1 MPLSEAD
8 FYAYSRA
15 TGTPVPRDA
24 QERAEIA
31 PQVLGFRQGQLSAT
45 KEELDRGNFIDMAGK
60 TALVAGLGAGAAA
73 LATGGRFGKLRGAL
87 ANVVRPKDA
96 GATTGVRTVD
106 LNKTNIPVEK
116 VYVQDVTPSAVA
128 MRSTP
133 TVKTGDVVDIPA
145 RSFDPPDERMGQL
158 FKSLE
163 QAIPEPSERELARA
177 IPFDRPVKSK
187 EEAYS
192 AAVQRRPISSAAE
205 QEYIPGIEDQS
216 QSKEVYLSQSQQQR
230 QDLENLRAS
239 RGDTQLELKGPEF
252 KSNISQLLKDSEQE
266 AIFPV
271 QNLYKTTSS
280 QAAIDFSPRSYLES
294 TGAVAPGPSSAL
306 RKGRDPVDVL
316 LDEREAA
323 EIRRIRQADRAQEA
337 KVIGKGERLLAELQ
351 AEKPQVSSWPEISGK
366 LKQLDVSISGAP
378 EAQGGSGI
386 DLTFGTKVGDR
397 EFNLYSPQ
405 SQQMLE
411 KVGLTANQVEE
422 GWVSNLKSKGI
433 LESSSPSTLVE
444 QQNARRPLVS
454 EQSVEAVDTGA
465 DQVFGRVMEDVQRN
479 EDLSISSAATYLNNR
494 RDEIASMLGEQGL
507 AVTPGRIEEALGY
520 EFGPKAYTF
529 GPKQTQRKQSLQL
542 GATYNTNFF
551 ENLKTPSVQVAG
563 KTIPTSSLKQ
573 PTVMEETAKRLEER
587 VNKAK
592 TRIGDVA
599 LEQQMREVRFQQG
612 QKQLGELGAYAQEL
626 KNFAQT
632 TTDPLLADRAMGRRS
647 DVLLEYDMLENRL
660 NQSLGALEGGRRGE
674 AKFRQKVGE
683 SISEMEPPA
692 RLKPG
697 IEEGQRIFFEQ
708 DPTTLNP
715 TFGTQKIVS
724 ERKMIDTETKGGGG
738 RKVAEYTGGASMGDV
753 EIDLDAAISNVQTKQ
768 DPREYSPDQFAS
780 DYSYKQQFSD
790 PADRRRWTGDRTQT
804 GREIDQYGIR
814 LSTQKGADPGLKPST
829 PRYTQAEIEEAAL
842 ALSRW
847 DPETGVPIPPRREA
861 VIQSMGKQRKTP
873 EGRAAIDVSRRL
885 TALQRQANQ
894 GNPRAQAELKS
905 FIQNMRG

>member
-31 PQVLGFRQGQLSAT
+31 PQVLGFRQGQLSDT

-73 LATGGRFGKLRGAL
+73 LATGGRFGKLRDAL
-87 ANVVRPKDA
+87 ANVVRPKDK

-106 LNKTNIPVEK
+106 LNKTNIPVEEVYVQDVTPSAPGTRTAPRARTTDIPIQK
-116 VYVQDVTPSAVA
+116 VYVQDVTPSA
-128 MRSTP
+128 P
-133 TVKTGDVVDIPA
+133 TAKTGSFGDIYQDLSSTIEVSPSTLALPEETAVGRKQRIIQEVLRRNPRGAGTSADAQFTPKGVDVDISA
-145 RSFDPPDERMGQL
+145 RTGREEPL
-158 FKSLE
+158 
-163 QAIPEPSERELARA
+163 PEYLARA
-177 IPFDRPVKSK
+177 RETSPERFK
-187 EEAYS
+187 ELDILQGNMDMADLFYRTKGTGKDVPALP
-192 AAVQRRPISSAAE
+192 AAM
-205 QEYIPGIEDQS
+205 
-216 QSKEVYLSQSQQQR
+216 
-230 QDLENLRAS
+230 
-239 RGDTQLELKGPEF
+239 T
-252 KSNISQLLKDSEQE
+252 
-266 AIFPV
+266 
-271 QNLYKTTSS
+271 
-280 QAAIDFSPRSYLES
+280 PRSYVES
-294 TGAVAPGPSSAL
+294 TGAVAPS
-306 RKGRDPVDVL
+306 
-316 LDEREAA
+316 
-323 EIRRIRQADRAQEA
+323 
-337 KVIGKGERLLAELQ
+337 
-351 AEKPQVSSWPEISGK
+351 
-366 LKQLDVSISGAP
+366 
-378 EAQGGSGI
+378 
-386 DLTFGTKVGDR
+386 
-397 EFNLYSPQ
+397 
-405 SQQMLE
+405 
-411 KVGLTANQVEE
+411 
-422 GWVSNLKSKGI
+422 
-433 LESSSPSTLVE
+433 SSSPASRRARNQQKDLDRIRSSMSDVVDSVMDEDYFNTEPPSSLLNLANKIQNPDIPLTTETVEEFKNWAQKTFANDPTVLSELNEDLSSLPLMRGATAPAPSSSTLVE

-507 AVTPGRIEEALGY
+507 TVTPGRIEEALGY

-573 PTVMEETAKRLEER
+573 PTVMEATAKRLEER

-683 SISEMEPPA
+683 SISKMEPPA

-708 DPTTLNP
+708 DPTTLTP

-738 RKVAEYTGGASMGDV
+738 RKVAEYTGGGSMGDSD
-753 EIDLDAAISNVQTKQ
+753 IDLDAVISNVQTKQ
-768 DPREYSPDQFAS
+768 DYREYSPDQFAS

-814 LSTQKGADPGLKPST
+814 LSSERRADTSLKPST
-829 PRYTQAEIEEAAL
+829 PVYTRAEIADATEKL
-842 ALSRW
+842 TKIGPKTGKKIR
-847 DPETGVPIPPRREA
+847 PERAA
-861 VIQSMGKQRKTP
+861 VIQSMGYQPKTP
-873 EGRAAIDVSRRL
+873 EGRDAIDVSRRL

-894 GNPRAQAELKS
+894 GNPRAQAELKALESQANLDS

>member
-87 ANVVRPKDA
+87 ANVIRPKDA

-116 VYVQDVTPSAVA
+116 GGKTVGQIYVQDVTPSAVA
-128 MRSTP
+128 T
-133 TVKTGDVVDIPA
+133 PA
-145 RSFDPPDERMGQL
+145 RSFDPPDERMGKL

-163 QAIPEPSERELARA
+163 QAIPEPTEKELARA
-177 IPFDRPVKSK
+177 IPFDRTVKSK

-192 AAVQRRPISSAAE
+192 AAVQRRPVSSAAE
-205 QEYIPGIEDQS
+205 QEYIPDIEGGS
-216 QSKEVYLSQSQQQR
+216 QPKEVYLSQSQQQR

-433 LESSSPSTLVE
+433 LESSSHSTLVE

-465 DQVFGRVMEDVQRN
+465 DQQTGRVMQSLQRN
-479 EDLSISSAATYLNNR
+479 EDLDLGQI
-494 RDEIASMLGEQGL
+494 EIMEDMA
-507 AVTPGRIEEALGY
+507 
-520 EFGPKAYTF
+520 
-529 GPKQTQRKQSLQL
+529 KQSYYEGRQ
-542 GATYNTNFF
+542 
-551 ENLKTPSVQVAG
+551 
-563 KTIPTSSLKQ
+563 Q
-573 PTVMEETAKRLEER
+573 PAP
-587 VNKAK
+587 
-592 TRIGDVA
+592 
-599 LEQQMREVRFQQG
+599 
-612 QKQLGELGAYAQEL
+612 QE
-626 KNFAQT
+626 FA
-632 TTDPLLADRAMGRRS
+632 
-647 DVLLEYDMLENRL
+647 
-660 NQSLGALEGGRRGE
+660 
-674 AKFRQKVGE
+674 
-683 SISEMEPPA
+683 
-692 RLKPG
+692 
-697 IEEGQRIFFEQ
+697 
-708 DPTTLNP
+708 
-715 TFGTQKIVS
+715 
-724 ERKMIDTETKGGGG
+724 
-738 RKVAEYTGGASMGDV
+738 
-753 EIDLDAAISNVQTKQ
+753 DAAINEVAASLPDGLPIDQAEGIKGITNKALRQDKITYLRQQNQQRRAELEARGLRGTKLERALAQPFVTKANIKLESTGPTISQTTLPQEYRKVVPSTEMETVDKEGNIVFRNIAPKTIVNVGPDAEITKTPAGTAIRGQ
-768 DPREYSPDQFAS
+768 SP
-780 DYSYKQQFSD
+780 SYHEAFPTQSKRLLEGPFEEEIPDVTNPIPITTSL
-790 PADRRRWTGDRTQT
+790 QT
-804 GREIDQYGIR
+804 GNISR
-814 LSTQKGADPGLKPST
+814 LSVQPIAEEFTPGAGEGVYGVEPGFVPGPTSATASIKPT
-829 PRYTQAEIEEAAL
+829 DMFFEPKKQNFEALNSSQLRNFISNA
-842 ALSRW
+842 
-847 DPETGVPIPPRREA
+847 
-861 VIQSMGKQRKTP
+861 P
-873 EGRAAIDVSRRL
+873 EGRVQEAGKRELARREKSQSSVAVSEIMRRARIEGRDPNMVL
-885 TALQRQANQ
+885 RQYGFN
-894 GNPRAQAELKS
+894 
-905 FIQNMRG
+905 I

>member
-87 ANVVRPKDA
+87 ANVIRPKDA

-116 VYVQDVTPSAVA
+116 GGKTVGQIYVQDVTPSAVA
-128 MRSTP
+128 T
-133 TVKTGDVVDIPA
+133 PA
-145 RSFDPPDERMGQL
+145 RSFDPPDERMGKL

-163 QAIPEPSERELARA
+163 QAIPEPTEKELARA
-177 IPFDRPVKSK
+177 IPFDRTVKSK

-192 AAVQRRPISSAAE
+192 AAVQRRPVSSAAE
-205 QEYIPGIEDQS
+205 QEYIPDIEGGS
-216 QSKEVYLSQSQQQR
+216 QPKEVYLSQSQQQR

-294 TGAVAPGPSSAL
+294 TGAVAPAPSSVL

-433 LESSSPSTLVE
+433 LESSSHSTLVE
-444 QQNARRPLVS
+444 KQNARRPLVS

-465 DQVFGRVMEDVQRN
+465 DQQTGRVMQSLQRN
-479 EDLSISSAATYLNNR
+479 EDLDLGQI
-494 RDEIASMLGEQGL
+494 EIMEDMA
-507 AVTPGRIEEALGY
+507 
-520 EFGPKAYTF
+520 
-529 GPKQTQRKQSLQL
+529 KQSYYEGRQ
-542 GATYNTNFF
+542 
-551 ENLKTPSVQVAG
+551 
-563 KTIPTSSLKQ
+563 Q
-573 PTVMEETAKRLEER
+573 PAP
-587 VNKAK
+587 
-592 TRIGDVA
+592 
-599 LEQQMREVRFQQG
+599 
-612 QKQLGELGAYAQEL
+612 QE
-626 KNFAQT
+626 FA
-632 TTDPLLADRAMGRRS
+632 
-647 DVLLEYDMLENRL
+647 
-660 NQSLGALEGGRRGE
+660 
-674 AKFRQKVGE
+674 
-683 SISEMEPPA
+683 
-692 RLKPG
+692 
-697 IEEGQRIFFEQ
+697 
-708 DPTTLNP
+708 
-715 TFGTQKIVS
+715 
-724 ERKMIDTETKGGGG
+724 
-738 RKVAEYTGGASMGDV
+738 
-753 EIDLDAAISNVQTKQ
+753 DAAINEVAASLPDGLPIDQAEGIKGITNKALRQDKITYLRQQNQQRRAELEARGLRGTKLERALAQPFVTKANIKLESTGPTISQTTLPQEYRKVVPSTEMETVDKEGNIVFRNIAPKTIVNVGPDAEITKTPAGTAIRGQ
-768 DPREYSPDQFAS
+768 SP
-780 DYSYKQQFSD
+780 SYHEAFPTQSKRLLEGPFEEEIPDVTNPIPITTSL
-790 PADRRRWTGDRTQT
+790 QT
-804 GREIDQYGIR
+804 GNISR
-814 LSTQKGADPGLKPST
+814 LSVQPIAEEFTPGAGEGVYGVEPGFVPGPTSATASIKPT
-829 PRYTQAEIEEAAL
+829 
-842 ALSRW
+842 
-847 DPETGVPIPPRREA
+847 D
-861 VIQSMGKQRKTP
+861 M
-873 EGRAAIDVSRRL
+873 
-885 TALQRQANQ
+885 
-894 GNPRAQAELKS
+894 
-905 FIQNMRG
+905 FF

>member
-294 TGAVAPGPSSAL
+294 TGAVAPAPSSVL

-337 KVIGKGERLLAELQ
+337 
-351 AEKPQVSSWPEISGK
+351 
-366 LKQLDVSISGAP
+366 
-378 EAQGGSGI
+378 
-386 DLTFGTKVGDR
+386 
-397 EFNLYSPQ
+397 
-405 SQQMLE
+405 
-411 KVGLTANQVEE
+411 
-422 GWVSNLKSKGI
+422 
-433 LESSSPSTLVE
+433 
-444 QQNARRPLVS
+444 
-454 EQSVEAVDTGA
+454 
-465 DQVFGRVMEDVQRN
+465 
-479 EDLSISSAATYLNNR
+479 LSLIH
-494 RDEIASMLGEQGL
+494 I
-507 AVTPGRIEEALGY
+507 
-520 EFGPKAYTF
+520 
-529 GPKQTQRKQSLQL
+529 
-542 GATYNTNFF
+542 
-551 ENLKTPSVQVAG
+551 
-563 KTIPTSSLKQ
+563 
-573 PTVMEETAKRLEER
+573 
-587 VNKAK
+587 
-592 TRIGDVA
+592 
-599 LEQQMREVRFQQG
+599 
-612 QKQLGELGAYAQEL
+612 
-626 KNFAQT
+626 
-632 TTDPLLADRAMGRRS
+632 
-647 DVLLEYDMLENRL
+647 
-660 NQSLGALEGGRRGE
+660 
-674 AKFRQKVGE
+674 
-683 SISEMEPPA
+683 
-692 RLKPG
+692 
-697 IEEGQRIFFEQ
+697 
-708 DPTTLNP
+708 
-715 TFGTQKIVS
+715 
-724 ERKMIDTETKGGGG
+724 
-738 RKVAEYTGGASMGDV
+738 
-753 EIDLDAAISNVQTKQ
+753 
-768 DPREYSPDQFAS
+768 
-780 DYSYKQQFSD
+780 
-790 PADRRRWTGDRTQT
+790 
-804 GREIDQYGIR
+804 
-814 LSTQKGADPGLKPST
+814 
-829 PRYTQAEIEEAAL
+829 
-842 ALSRW
+842 
-847 DPETGVPIPPRREA
+847 
-861 VIQSMGKQRKTP
+861 
-873 EGRAAIDVSRRL
+873 
-885 TALQRQANQ
+885 
-894 GNPRAQAELKS
+894 
-905 FIQNMRG
+905 

>member
-1 MPLSEAD
+1 
-8 FYAYSRA
+8 
-15 TGTPVPRDA
+15 
-24 QERAEIA
+24 
-31 PQVLGFRQGQLSAT
+31 
-45 KEELDRGNFIDMAGK
+45 
-60 TALVAGLGAGAAA
+60 
-73 LATGGRFGKLRGAL
+73 
-87 ANVVRPKDA
+87 
-96 GATTGVRTVD
+96 
-106 LNKTNIPVEK
+106 
-116 VYVQDVTPSAVA
+116 
-128 MRSTP
+128 
-133 TVKTGDVVDIPA
+133 
-145 RSFDPPDERMGQL
+145 
-158 FKSLE
+158 
-163 QAIPEPSERELARA
+163 
-177 IPFDRPVKSK
+177 
-187 EEAYS
+187 
-192 AAVQRRPISSAAE
+192 
-205 QEYIPGIEDQS
+205 
-216 QSKEVYLSQSQQQR
+216 
-230 QDLENLRAS
+230 
-239 RGDTQLELKGPEF
+239 
-252 KSNISQLLKDSEQE
+252 
-266 AIFPV
+266 
-271 QNLYKTTSS
+271 
-280 QAAIDFSPRSYLES
+280 
-294 TGAVAPGPSSAL
+294 
-306 RKGRDPVDVL
+306 
-316 LDEREAA
+316 
-323 EIRRIRQADRAQEA
+323 
-337 KVIGKGERLLAELQ
+337 
-351 AEKPQVSSWPEISGK
+351 
-366 LKQLDVSISGAP
+366 
-378 EAQGGSGI
+378 
-386 DLTFGTKVGDR
+386 
-397 EFNLYSPQ
+397 
-405 SQQMLE
+405 MLE
-411 KVGLTANQVEE
+411 KVGLTADQVEA
-422 GWVSNLKSKGI
+422 GWLSNLKSKGI
-433 LESSSPSTLVE
+433 LESSSTSTLVE
-444 QQNARRPLVS
+444 KQNARRPLVS

-507 AVTPGRIEEALGY
+507 TVTPGRIEEALGY

-529 GPKQTQRKQSLQL
+529 GPKQTQRKQALQL

-683 SISEMEPPA
+683 SISKMEPPA

-738 RKVAEYTGGASMGDV
+738 RKVAEYTGGGSMGDSD
-753 EIDLDAAISNVQTKQ
+753 IDLDAIISNVQTKQ
-768 DPREYSPDQFAS
+768 DYREYDPDQFAS

-814 LSTQKGADPGLKPST
+814 LSSERRADTSLKPST
-829 PRYTQAEIEEAAL
+829 PRYTEAEIEEAAL
-842 ALSRW
+842 ALSRT
-847 DPETGVPIPPRREA
+847 DPETGAPIPPRREA
-861 VIQSMGKQRKTP
+861 VIQSMRKQRKTP
-873 EGRAAIDVSRRL
+873 EGLTSIDVSGKL

-894 GNPRAQAELKS
+894 GNPRAQAQLKS